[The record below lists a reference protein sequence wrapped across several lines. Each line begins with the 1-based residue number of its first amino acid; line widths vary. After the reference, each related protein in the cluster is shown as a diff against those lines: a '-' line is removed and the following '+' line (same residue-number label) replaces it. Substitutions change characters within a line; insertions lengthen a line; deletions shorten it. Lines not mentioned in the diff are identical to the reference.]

1 MSFGIRLDTHS
12 GEGFVG
18 GSSIRGSVFFN
29 VKKEVVAKGDVVASL
44 QGGEN
49 TRVKYTR
56 QVKQGDHYV
65 TRTYHAYGSR
75 NLVQIAIPISASSMI
90 QNGKINA
97 GNYVLPFDVQLPQG
111 LPSSM
116 QHSESGSDCSI
127 SYTLKAQIKGS
138 GWFQDYKCEKAI
150 RVTGTPLS
158 SEPMPYNGEPVES
171 QVNNCCFNRGHMLF
185 GARVS
190 DTSLNQ
196 GEDVRINMSCRNR
209 TTVPVES
216 VNAVIMQKIWFSA
229 SSHSKSSSN
238 TLARRNFGK
247 FPGLERIDSLSL
259 NKERSIG
266 GDLREVAKDLQEAK
280 YSATLQMPHGAYPT
294 YPGSLIRVEHCILV
308 TVNTGACISNPTVFI
323 PIQVGTA
330 KSTTTQQQVVPLEEP
345 EISFDFNSA
354 YSAEPVHV
362 LSPDAHLGGAPQDL
376 GEKEEEQE
384 PEINIEAEITVAQQR
399 TASIENLLKEMKESI
414 QDVPL
419 VQQKLDSAEWNQ
431 VFSSLSA
438 TDYGRIIKHVDLDF
452 DQSKVAV
459 AVAQSVPY
467 FTCNYVVGAI
477 ANCSEW
483 SRATMVEKL
492 LPYTKDL
499 AANKEK
505 ILSRLSEWDRQ
516 VTERAFKSALEGKH
530 H

>member
-229 SSHSKSSSN
+229 SSH
-238 TLARRNFGK
+238 FQ
-247 FPGLERIDSLSL
+247 I
-259 NKERSIG
+259 
-266 GDLREVAKDLQEAK
+266 
-280 YSATLQMPHGAYPT
+280 
-294 YPGSLIRVEHCILV
+294 IL
-308 TVNTGACISNPTVFI
+308 
-323 PIQVGTA
+323 
-330 KSTTTQQQVVPLEEP
+330 K
-345 EISFDFNSA
+345 
-354 YSAEPVHV
+354 H
-362 LSPDAHLGGAPQDL
+362 
-376 GEKEEEQE
+376 
-384 PEINIEAEITVAQQR
+384 
-399 TASIENLLKEMKESI
+399 
-414 QDVPL
+414 
-419 VQQKLDSAEWNQ
+419 
-431 VFSSLSA
+431 LSA
-438 TDYGRIIKHVDLDF
+438 SQF
-452 DQSKVAV
+452 
-459 AVAQSVPY
+459 
-467 FTCNYVVGAI
+467 
-477 ANCSEW
+477 W
-483 SRATMVEKL
+483 
-492 LPYTKDL
+492 
-499 AANKEK
+499 
-505 ILSRLSEWDRQ
+505 
-516 VTERAFKSALEGKH
+516 
-530 H
+530 